1 MQLSKKKKIIW
12 TLFSALLKSRLN
24 FEIFEKEITVV
35 ADVIPKLGTAKEV
48 VREMSKKSFFR
59 RSSD

>member
-1 MQLSKKKKIIW
+1 MFFWK
-12 TLFSALLKSRLN
+12 LFSAFLKSRLN
-24 FEIFEKEITVV
+24 FEIIEKEITVV

-59 RSSD
+59 RSSN